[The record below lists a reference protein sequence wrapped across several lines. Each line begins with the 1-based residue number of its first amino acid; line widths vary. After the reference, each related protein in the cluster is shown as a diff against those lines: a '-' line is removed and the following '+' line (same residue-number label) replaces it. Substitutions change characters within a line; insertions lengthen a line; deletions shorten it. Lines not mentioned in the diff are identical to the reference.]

1 MNKTFFDAE
10 TSGLNPQ
17 FDQILTV
24 YFVTFDHLGHEIDR
38 LEERCSLDSH
48 RLPSPKALL
57 VNGLSIHSLRQH
69 QSQRDLLLKV
79 NAYINK
85 HTPQVFFAH
94 NSKFDQ
100 NFIANGFYQNLISDQ
115 F

>member
-57 VNGLSIHSLRQH
+57 VNGLSVHSLRQH
-69 QSQRDLLLKV
+69 QSQRDLLRRSTH
-79 NAYINK
+79 I
-85 HTPQVFFAH
+85 
-94 NSKFDQ
+94 
-100 NFIANGFYQNLISDQ
+100 
-115 F
+115 